1 MNFEQLK
8 QFVCI
13 VENKTYLEAAEILHM
28 SQSSL
33 SKSIIRLEKELDLK
47 LFDRSKRN
55 VSLTNHGQTFYHD
68 AKIL

>member
-47 LFDRSKRN
+47 
-55 VSLTNHGQTFYHD
+55 
-68 AKIL
+68 